1 MTPSPDTRCF
11 ELKNQTQLLFTG
23 PDRLRYLN
31 GQVTQDLRKL
41 SLDRAIPACVTN
53 AKGRLQAAV
62 WIADLNGALLVD
74 AHPDVAETLPARLE
88 RYIVADDVSL
98 ENQTLSHTL
107 FHCLNQPP
115 VLPGIT
121 EITVV
126 RSSRLGVPGWDLR
139 VPNAVLQETR
149 MILGVSEDSHL
160 SWEQLRISHGI
171 PAWGAELSED
181 TLPPEAG
188 LDQTHVDYHKGCYIG
203 QEVLSRIK
211 SVGHVNRRL
220 VVLSAAATGDL
231 KGSKL
236 FDPADPAR
244 DSQHSIGHIT
254 SIVRL
259 EAGSAALAYLKRGA
273 DFRVV
278 VSETGTA
285 FEVRELHQ
293 ETSIASSTA
302 LNT

>member
-1 MTPSPDTRCF
+1 MTPSPDTPCF

-41 SLDRAIPACVTN
+41 SIDRALPACVTS
-53 AKGRLQAAV
+53 AKGRLQASV
-62 WIADLNGALLVD
+62 WISDLSGALLVD

-121 EITVV
+121 ETTVV

-139 VPNAVLQETR
+139 VPNAALQETR
-149 MILGVSEDSHL
+149 LLLGVSENSTL

-171 PAWGAELSED
+171 PAWGAELSEE

-220 VVLSAAATGDL
+220 VVLRAAAAGDL
-231 KGSKL
+231 KGRKL
-236 FDPADPAR
+236 FDPSDPAR

-254 SIVRL
+254 SIVGL
-259 EAGSAALAYLKRGA
+259 ETGSAALAYLKRGA
-273 DFRVV
+273 DVRSV
-278 VSETGTA
+278 VSETGTT
-285 FEVRELHQ
+285 FDVRELHQ
-293 ETSIASSTA
+293 EASPAS
-302 LNT
+302 NT

>member
-1 MTPSPDTRCF
+1 M
-11 ELKNQTQLLFTG
+11 
-23 PDRLRYLN
+23 
-31 GQVTQDLRKL
+31 
-41 SLDRAIPACVTN
+41 LDRSNTF
-53 AKGRLQAAV
+53 RLSNFLTKD
-62 WIADLNGALLVD
+62 ILIKL
-74 AHPDVAETLPARLE
+74 
-88 RYIVADDVSL
+88 
-98 ENQTLSHTL
+98 
-107 FHCLNQPP
+107 
-115 VLPGIT
+115 
-121 EITVV
+121 
-126 RSSRLGVPGWDLR
+126 
-139 VPNAVLQETR
+139 
-149 MILGVSEDSHL
+149 ILGVSEDSRL

-236 FDPADPAR
+236 FDPSDPAR

-254 SIVRL
+254 SIVRF